1 MARAKNKSRHKH
13 YVLDEAKILRAQKLL
28 GTKTETETIERALE
42 EVITERERNRAAW
55 RAHERLLKSGLEIRD
70 VYGVLE
76 SPRRRNRPKSA
87 KI

>member
-1 MARAKNKSRHKH
+1 MARANSRSRHKH
-13 YVLDEAKILRAQKLL
+13 YVLDEAKIQRAQKLL

-55 RAHERLLKSGLEIRD
+55 RAHERLLKSGIQIKD

-76 SPRRRNRPKSA
+76 ETVAPGANE
-87 KI
+87 

>member
-1 MARAKNKSRHKH
+1 MTREPRATSKHKH
-13 YVLDEAKILRAQKLL
+13 YVLDETKIRRAQKLL

-55 RAHERLLKSGLEIRD
+55 RAHRRLLDSGVEVRD

-76 SPRRRNRPKSA
+76 E
-87 KI
+87 

>member
-1 MARAKNKSRHKH
+1 MARVNSRAKHKH
-13 YVLDEAKILRAQKLL
+13 YVLDEAKIQRAQKLL

-55 RAHERLLKSGLEIRD
+55 QAHERFLKSNVQIRD

-76 SPRRRNRPKSA
+76 D
-87 KI
+87 